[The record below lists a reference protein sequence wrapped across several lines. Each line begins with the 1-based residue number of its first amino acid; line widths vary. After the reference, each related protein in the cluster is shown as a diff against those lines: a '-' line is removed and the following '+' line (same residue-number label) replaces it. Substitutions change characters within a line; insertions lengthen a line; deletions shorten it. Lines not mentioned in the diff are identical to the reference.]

1 MGCAPHSPL
10 LGAGI
15 AASYV
20 NNKIHYREESPQLA
34 AGILQLSKFL
44 KIRKTNQLT
53 QNLIILLISLIVIV
67 VASEIFTNA
76 IESLGAKLKFSEGVT
91 GSIFAAVGTAL

>member
-1 MGCAPHSPL
+1 M
-10 LGAGI
+10 
-15 AASYV
+15 
-20 NNKIHYREESPQLA
+20 
-34 AGILQLSKFL
+34 
-44 KIRKTNQLT
+44 T

-91 GSIFAAVGTAL
+91 GSIFAAVGTALPETMVPLVAIFAGNSAFVGPNSCFPSRAYR